1 MFIDVKMGFSV
12 VLWSPS
18 VQCSSAVHGD
28 CLSGKGGCGRGG
40 NGRLWIGSRG
50 VMNEIVMAV
59 PGGDLKVGKPAP
71 PPHLRGVQEVGN
83 NSKVGNLLPSP
94 PLGCAGGQGR
104 HFSKLIFEVLQVAIQ
119 KLEQPNKC
127 DDEKRRHHITSQPD
141 DEQQL
146 YERLHRRSNR
156 FARYFLIMSIIDLI
170 SK

>member
-1 MFIDVKMGFSV
+1 VFIDVKMGFSV

-71 PPHLRGVQEVGN
+71 P
-83 NSKVGNLLPSP
+83 SP
-94 PLGCAGGQGR
+94 PPGCARGGQQ
-104 HFSKLIFEVLQVAIQ
+104 FESWKPAPLPTFGV
-119 KLEQPNKC
+119 C
-127 DDEKRRHHITSQPD
+127 RW
-141 DEQQL
+141 
-146 YERLHRRSNR
+146 
-156 FARYFLIMSIIDLI
+156 AR
-170 SK
+170 